1 MLVYLQYLLTDFTVF
16 IYLITYFFICA
27 HAHHTHI
34 LHICNIIY
42 IYIHTHV
49 CIDVHFLGMRIPGNG
64 LSCGQVVLSPV
75 ESEKLQLESPSV
87 WTLCVVLVVAFAN
100 SRYVNKMK
108 DGGAVVKF

>member
-1 MLVYLQYLLTDFTVF
+1 
-16 IYLITYFFICA
+16 
-27 HAHHTHI
+27 
-34 LHICNIIY
+34 
-42 IYIHTHV
+42 
-49 CIDVHFLGMRIPGNG
+49 MRIPGNG